1 MSQGKTRIEINK
13 YRILAIFFWIAVWQ
27 IASMIV
33 DKEMLLA
40 SPFAVT
46 GTLIELIG
54 KIIFWKSIMNS
65 SIKIISGF
73 CLAIV
78 FGILFAI
85 MSYVS
90 IVLRE
95 LISPIMKIIKATPV
109 ASFIILALL
118 WVRSTNLSVL
128 ISFLMVLPVIYSNV
142 LQGLHSTDP
151 KLLEMAKIF
160 RIYWAKKI
168 RYIYFPAVIPYFV
181 TASSVSLGFC
191 WKAGIAAEVIGLPK
205 NSIGRQLYDAKLY
218 LMTKELFA
226 WTLIIICIS
235 MVFEKL
241 VMWSLKLLQTR
252 LAGRD
257 A

>member
-1 MSQGKTRIEINK
+1 MAQSKTQTKNNK

-33 DKEMLLA
+33 DMEMLLA

-46 GTLIELIG
+46 GALIDLVG
-54 KIIFWKSIMNS
+54 KNIFWKSIFNS
-65 SIKIISGF
+65 FIKIIFGF

-78 FGILFAI
+78 FGVFCAI
-85 MSYVS
+85 MAYIS
-90 IVLRE
+90 VLLKE
-95 LISPIMKIIKATPV
+95 LISPFMKIIKATPV

-118 WVRSTNLSVL
+118 WVSSANLSIL
-128 ISFLMVLPVIYSNV
+128 ISFLMVLPVIYTNV
-142 LQGLHSTDP
+142 LQGLYSTDP
-151 KLLEMAKIF
+151 KLLEMAKVF
-160 RIYWAKKI
+160 RIGWSKKM
-168 RYIYFPAVIPYFV
+168 RYIYVPAVMPYFV
-181 TASSVSLGFC
+181 TASSVGLGFC

-226 WTLIIICIS
+226 WTIIIICIS

-241 VMWSLKLLQTR
+241 VMWLLKLLQTR
-252 LAGRD
+252 LSGRE
-257 A
+257 